1 MKKNLLTV
9 LLGAFMCF
17 GISSQANAQCA
28 SCTIDP
34 SCMPAGGGLCPDSL
48 PGATQGTPYVQD
60 VTFYLPPQ
68 INVTSPINLG
78 NVPLKKVTITNISG
92 LPYGL
97 TWQANNANKTYF
109 PSNGENHGCVQIC
122 GTTFANAGTYN
133 LTVNVDAVVAA
144 GGVLGDQSGS
154 QSFSFQM
161 VVLPSTSGNAVFSYS
176 PSAICIPGIVNFSP
190 NINVNFPQVADYTWS
205 FGNGNT
211 STVKNPPAQTYSSTG
226 TVVASCTT
234 TIYKLAITSLKVN
247 VCNRCWWAGDVEE
260 LSCSNGNAD
269 IIPTINVNN
278 VSRTLGEESNNCQP
292 SWNISSNPID
302 LTAHPTSSTNALI
315 TISLLENDG
324 ASTDDVPPAG
334 AYTAIVS
341 APGTYTF
348 DHGGANGFAGEF
360 VVSKILV
367 NTLSANDTIDVA
379 NAPVIGALN
388 TSGNLICSGD
398 SILLTIDPGFNY
410 RWVKNDT
417 IELVE
422 TSNSI
427 YVKSG
432 GKYYVEV
439 FDLASGCFTKSSTIV
454 IDEYNLIP
462 NFSLIFNQ
470 NTSALYPNIA
480 GFYTY
485 QWQKQNGANWVNIP
499 APLGV
504 QSSYVPTTSGVYK
517 LIISNGN
524 CTNEAIYTL
533 NGLSFEDY
541 ASLDFISIFPNP
553 SNGVFNVKLDLNAET
568 DVEIFIYDV
577 SGRMLKAFDMQKY
590 SGSTIIEIN
599 ASDLNTGVYV
609 VNTRLNGVDKNHRLV
624 IQ

>member
-9 LLGAFMCF
+9 LLGAFLCVGF
-17 GISSQANAQCA
+17 SIKSNAQCA

-97 TWQANNANKTYF
+97 TWQANNANKTYY

-122 GTTFANAGTYN
+122 GTTFASPGTYN

-144 GGVLGDQSGS
+144 GGILGDQSGS

-176 PSAICIPGIVNFSP
+176 PSAICIPGSVNFSP
-190 NINVNFPQVADYTWS
+190 NINVNFPQVADYTWD
-205 FGNGNT
+205 FGNGST
-211 STVKNPPAQTYSSTG
+211 STDKNPQPQVYTTTG

-234 TIYKLAITSLKVN
+234 AIYKLAITSLKVN

-260 LSCSNGNAD
+260 LSCGNGNPD
-269 IIPTINVNN
+269 IVPTINVNN
-278 VSRTLGEESNNCQP
+278 NSRTLNEVSNNCQP
-292 SWNISSNPID
+292 SWNISANPID
-302 LTAHPTSSTNALI
+302 LTSHVSNSNVALV

-324 ASTDDVPPAG
+324 TSSDDTPPAG
-334 AYTAIVS
+334 PYVAIVS
-341 APGTYTF
+341 GPGVYTF
-348 DHGGANGFAGEF
+348 DHGGGNGFAGEF
-360 VVSKILV
+360 VVSKVLV
-367 NTLSANDTIDVA
+367 DNIGARDTFQV
-379 NAPVIGALN
+379 NSAPVINSLI
-388 TSGNLICSGD
+388 TSSSVMCSGD
-398 SILLTIDPGFNY
+398 SVLLTIDPGFNY

-432 GKYYVEV
+432 GRYFVEV
-439 FDLASGCFTKSSTIV
+439 FDLASGCVTKSSEV
-454 IDEYNLIP
+454 FIDEFQAIPSFNLLL
-462 NFSLIFNQ
+462 NANMGVV
-470 NTSALYPNIA
+470 YPSIT
-480 GFYTY
+480 GMYTY

-504 QSSYVPTTSGVYK
+504 QSSYSPSTSGVYK
-517 LIISNGN
+517 LIISNEN
-524 CTNEAIYTL
+524 CTNEAIITFAKVDIE
-533 NGLSFEDY
+533 NF
-541 ASLDFISIFPNP
+541 ASVDFINIFPNP
-553 SNGVFNVKLDLNAET
+553 SNGVFNVKLDLNADT

-577 SGRMLKAFDMQKY
+577 SGRMLKAFDKQKY
-590 SGSTIIEIN
+590 AGSTIIEIN
-599 ASDLNTGVYV
+599 ANDLNPGVYF
-609 VNTRLNGVDKNHRLV
+609 VNTRLNGVDKNHS
-624 IQ
+624 IIIN